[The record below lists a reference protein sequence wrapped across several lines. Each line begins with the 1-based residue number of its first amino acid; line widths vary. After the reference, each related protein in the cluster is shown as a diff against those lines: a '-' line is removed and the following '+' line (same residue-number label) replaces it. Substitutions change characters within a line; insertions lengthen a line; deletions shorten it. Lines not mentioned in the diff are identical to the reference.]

1 MKRTEKFSTK
11 VRLTAYLSLLI
22 FSIALLEIGSRLI
35 FNDLSLEFNLYEGY
49 SAEER
54 DTSLPFSLERNGSE
68 CVKINLEGMRW
79 EQWWGQSQKVLDS
92 SCVENLFS
100 KYDLSIVFMG
110 GSAMAN
116 YEAPN
121 YLTNLDYLTL
131 ENLDNVAS
139 INLAESA
146 ARHRNMLSRFERQ
159 VLPLKPDIVI
169 FLDGFNEF
177 NSIRYGGEPGYDF
190 YWTAGVRDRINS
202 PPLFFI
208 DKIIEVSSFAEL
220 ALLRTGLR
228 KSSRTGTTLYRQ
240 EYVIEDVNYYFQDKS
255 ITETLC
261 HKYKIECFFVI
272 QPIIFFSSTEEN
284 IALIQNDK
292 KRFPIDEI
300 VHKTGFQMILENCL
314 NCKDASRILNEVDGA
329 FIDIVHLRK
338 NGGEV
343 LSKFILK
350 IINESE
356 SYKNL

>member
-22 FSIALLEIGSRLI
+22 FSVALLEIGSRLI

-54 DTSLPFSLERNGSE
+54 DTSLPFSFERNGSE
-68 CVKINLEGMRW
+68 CVKINLEGMQW
-79 EQWWGQSQKVLDS
+79 EQWWGQSSKVLDS

-121 YLTNLDYLTL
+121 YLTSLDYLTIK
-131 ENLDNVAS
+131 NLDNVAS

-159 VLPLKPDIVI
+159 VLPLMPDIVI

-190 YWTAGVRDRINS
+190 YWTAGVKDRIHRPS
-202 PPLFFI
+202 LFFI

-220 ALLRTGLR
+220 ALVRTGLR
-228 KSSRTGTTLYRQ
+228 KSARTGAALYRND
-240 EYVIEDVNYYFQDKS
+240 YVIEEASYYLNDIT
-255 ITETLC
+255 ITETIC

-272 QPIIFFSSTEEN
+272 QPIIYFSSTEEN
-284 IALIQNDK
+284 LALIQNASK
-292 KRFPIDEI
+292 KFPIDEI
-300 VHKTGFQMILENCL
+300 IYKTGYQMVLENCL
-314 NCKDASRILNEVDGA
+314 NCKDASRLLNDVAGA
-329 FIDIVHLRK
+329 FIDPVHFTK
-338 NGGEV
+338 HGGEV